1 MKMKTSVIMTVY
13 NGSKY
18 LLEMLESL
26 RKQTRAIDELL
37 IFDDRSTDSSQMI
50 IKTYISKY
58 RLNNW
63 KLVVNKENKGWEK
76 NFTDGISTATGDIIF
91 PCDQDDIWHLD
102 KIAVDRIASVI
113 ISIRLDTAYHPIA
126 IPRNFSSSLLIF
138 HNVYTDFITIH
149 YIQGLQ

>member
-1 MKMKTSVIMTVY
+1 MQMKTSVIMTVY

-76 NFTDGISTATGDIIF
+76 I
-91 PCDQDDIWHLD
+91 
-102 KIAVDRIASVI
+102 
-113 ISIRLDTAYHPIA
+113 
-126 IPRNFSSSLLIF
+126 
-138 HNVYTDFITIH
+138 
-149 YIQGLQ
+149 LQME